1 MPLNEPH
8 LCAAALRKFGMR
20 AFSQFAKSV
29 FTVTSLFVSKRGSQN
44 PPVTVTFVITA
55 GAIG

>member
-1 MPLNEPH
+1 M
-8 LCAAALRKFGMR
+8 CAAALRKFGMR

-29 FTVTSLFVSKRGSQN
+29 FTVTSRFVSKRGSQN